1 MAESIKSQTLSG
13 FKWSGLESLSSQIIS
28 FAIGIVL
35 ARLLAPTDYGIVGLL
50 SVFIVF
56 SNTFIN
62 VGFTT
67 ALIRKENMTDADCS
81 TVFYC
86 NILISLICYCIL
98 FISSPYV
105 ASYFDTPILSDI
117 IKVYCLTLVIGA
129 FESVQ
134 ISRLTKHLQFR
145 SLAIVN
151 VFTSIT
157 SGVIGITFAYL
168 GWGVWAIVWQ
178 SVLNGILH
186 ALLIWG
192 ASKWKPGLI
201 FSKKSFNEIFSFGKN
216 LLISGLLYNI
226 YSQLSPIIIS
236 KYFSLADLAQYNRG
250 TTYATLPSNTI
261 IGILQKV
268 TFPILAKFQNDEERL
283 VYVYRRYVRSSSMII
298 MFPLILLGA
307 LAYPLVVFMITEKWA
322 ECVVY
327 LQLYVFSAC
336 FQHLTRLNLN
346 LLNVIGKSDLVLKL
360 ELWKRGIS
368 IAMLLASVPFGVK
381 GICISMVLYEQVA
394 LAFNTY
400 YSGKLFGLGYFKQMR
415 DYLPYFFASILC
427 CLPAY
432 VLSYSNFPYVVTI
445 LSGCVISVILYVSY
459 LYFKRDEEFL
469 SIAKPYI
476 NKFRINRN
484 NEC

>member
-1 MAESIKSQTLSG
+1 MAESIKSQTING
-13 FKWSGLESLSSQIIS
+13 FKWSGLESLSTQIIS

-62 VGFTT
+62 TGFTT
-67 ALIRKENMTDADCS
+67 ALIRKKDMTDIDCS

-86 NILISLICYCIL
+86 NILISIICYCVL
-98 FISSPYV
+98 FICSPLI
-105 ASYFDTPILSDI
+105 ADFFNTPILSDI
-117 IKVYCLTLVIGA
+117 VKVYCFTLIIGA

-134 ISRLTKHLQFR
+134 ITRLTKHLQFR
-145 SLAIVN
+145 SLAIIN

-157 SGVIGITFAYL
+157 SGVIGISLAYL

-178 SVLNGILH
+178 SILNGILH
-186 ALLIWG
+186 VFLIWR
-192 ASKWKPGLI
+192 ASKWKPGFG
-201 FSKKSFNEIFSFGKN
+201 FSKKSFKEIFSFGKN
-216 LLISGLLYNI
+216 LLLSGLLYNI
-226 YSQLSPIIIS
+226 YSQLSPVIIS

-261 IGILQKV
+261 IGILQKI
-268 TFPILAKFQNDEERL
+268 TFPILAKIQNDEERL

-298 MFPLILLGA
+298 MFPLILLAA
-307 LAYPLVVFMITEKWA
+307 LAKPLIIFMITEKWA
-322 ECVVY
+322 ECVIY
-327 LQLYVFSAC
+327 LQIYVFSAC

-368 IAMLLASVPFGVK
+368 IAMLLASIPFGVK

-400 YSGKLFGLGYFKQMR
+400 YSGKIFGLGYFKQMR
-415 DYLPYFFASILC
+415 DYLPYFFISILC
-427 CLPAY
+427 CIPAY
-432 VLSYSNFPYVVTI
+432 LLAYSNLPYIETI
-445 LSGCVISVILYVSY
+445 VLGSLLSVILYFSF
-459 LYFKRDEEFL
+459 LYVKRDEEFL
-469 SIAKPYI
+469 NIVNP
-476 NKFRINRN
+476 FINRIRTRS
-484 NEC
+484 NES